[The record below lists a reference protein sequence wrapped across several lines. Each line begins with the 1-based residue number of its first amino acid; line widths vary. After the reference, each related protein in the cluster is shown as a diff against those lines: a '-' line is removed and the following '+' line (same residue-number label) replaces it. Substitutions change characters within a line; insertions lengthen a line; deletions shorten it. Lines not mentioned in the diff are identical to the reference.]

1 MHSTLKDIYDAVLRG
16 IERTAEESVEIFLRE
31 FEQAKIEE
39 PLQRRLYER
48 QGAEQLRQFVALR
61 ALEPKPHVLSTEK
74 KFRFG
79 IEDVMINGRID
90 RIDRLESGGVLVLDY
105 KTGAPK
111 STLDAVNSI
120 QLGLYGLAAR
130 LEGHSV
136 DRMAF
141 YNLEDNSAAE
151 TDRIREDSIREKVL
165 EVAAGI
171 RDGDFSPTTG
181 FHCRNCGYRS
191 LCPATVERVFAPDG
205 AKVAKVSA

>member
-1 MHSTLKDIYDAVLRG
+1 MHWGLRNQISISKTFGLVKVWTTCGG
-16 IERTAEESVEIFLRE
+16 ID
-31 FEQAKIEE
+31 
-39 PLQRRLYER
+39 
-48 QGAEQLRQFVALR
+48 QLRFCQ
-61 ALEPKPHVLSTEK
+61 
-74 KFRFG
+74 
-79 IEDVMINGRID
+79 
-90 RIDRLESGGVLVLDY
+90 
-105 KTGAPK
+105 K
-111 STLDAVNSI
+111 SSLDAVNSI
-120 QLGLYGLAAR
+120 QLGLYGLAAQ
-130 LEGHSV
+130 LEGYTV
-136 DRMAF
+136 EKMAF